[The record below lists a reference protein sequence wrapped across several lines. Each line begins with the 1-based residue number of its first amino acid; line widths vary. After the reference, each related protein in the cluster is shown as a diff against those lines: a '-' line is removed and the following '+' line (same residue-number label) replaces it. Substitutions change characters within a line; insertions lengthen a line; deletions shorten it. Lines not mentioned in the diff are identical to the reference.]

1 MRDNER
7 GYHHIWVPHLHV
19 EVVAVARTTPL
30 HIVDIVVQEE
40 VVKRVKQVRETHP
53 HQISFVLRFLARI
66 RNQKISKQP
75 AVRQINSP
83 RGNIIKKGLSGEKAF
98 NGSVPKIPLMHSDF
112 LAHFWLL
119 GEAVLQSKE
128 RHLDENFHGFDIV
141 HFLQRYHRC
150 LAWEDLII
158 VPEVQ
163 DIVTASVICL
173 VIDFHIVS
181 EKV

>member
-1 MRDNER
+1 
-7 GYHHIWVPHLHV
+7 
-19 EVVAVARTTPL
+19 
-30 HIVDIVVQEE
+30 
-40 VVKRVKQVRETHP
+40 
-53 HQISFVLRFLARI
+53 
-66 RNQKISKQP
+66 
-75 AVRQINSP
+75 
-83 RGNIIKKGLSGEKAF
+83 
-98 NGSVPKIPLMHSDF
+98 MHSDF

-128 RHLDENFHGFDIV
+128 RHLDENFHGLDIV

-150 LAWEDLII
+150 LAWKDLII

-163 DIVTASVICL
+163 DIVTASVFCL